1 MIINFKKKDMKK
13 VLFLL
18 SSIIFFSSCS
28 ETEPVIYDPNNSQAL
43 VYFSRTNANLA
54 IEINATG
61 QLVLPINV
69 STLSTEDRTVTVEV
83 DVDKSTADIQ
93 NYTVS
98 SSVVIPAGEYFGNL
112 VINGVDVTAETT
124 PELLYLDIVSFS
136 DETAVISPTTLEV
149 SVFQFCPIA
158 PGLFTGNYLIEELT
172 PFVDGPTLNHN
183 QVVTLVATSE
193 TGRRFATKNYPNYCS
208 PTMNFNFSLV
218 CGEVIVAAN
227 QRSVCNCTAA
237 GLFFGPATTPST
249 YNVADDSVFE
259 MTFTNDVTGDCG
271 TATQTTYRFTKQ

>member
-1 MIINFKKKDMKK
+1 MKK

-54 IEINATG
+54 IEIDATG

-83 DVDKSTADIQ
+83 DVDRSTADTQ
-93 NYTVS
+93 NYTVAT
-98 SSVVIPAGEYFGNL
+98 SVVIPAGEYFGNL
-112 VINGVDVTAETT
+112 VIDGVDVTAETT
-124 PELLYLDIVSFS
+124 PELLFLDIVSFS
-136 DETAVISPTTLEV
+136 DATAVISPTTLEV

-158 PGLFTGNYLIEELT
+158 PGLFTGGYLMEELT
-172 PFVDGPTLNHN
+172 PYVDGPTLNDGE
-183 QVVTLVATSE
+183 VVTLVATSE
-193 TGRRFATKNYPNYCS
+193 TGRRFATKNYPDYCG
-208 PTMNFNFSLV
+208 TNMNFSFSLV

-227 QRSVCNCTAA
+227 QRSTCACTAD

-249 YNVADDSVFE
+249 YDINDDTVFE
-259 MTFTNDVTGDCG
+259 LTFTNDVTGDCS
-271 TATQTTYRFTKQ
+271 AASQTTYRLTKQ

>member
-1 MIINFKKKDMKK
+1 M
-13 VLFLL
+13 
-18 SSIIFFSSCS
+18 
-28 ETEPVIYDPNNSQAL
+28 
-43 VYFSRTNANLA
+43 
-54 IEINATG
+54 
-61 QLVLPINV
+61 
-69 STLSTEDRTVTVEV
+69 
-83 DVDKSTADIQ
+83 DKSTADIQ

-172 PFVDGPTLNHN
+172 PFVDGPTLSHN
-183 QVVTLVATSE
+183 TVVTLVATSE
-193 TGRRFATKNYPNYCS
+193 TGRRFATKNFPNYCN
-208 PTMNFNFSLV
+208 TNMNFNFSLV
-218 CGEVIVAAN
+218 CGEVIVASN
-227 QRSVCNCTAA
+227 LQGNCSCNGAF
-237 GLFFGPATTPST
+237 FFGPATTPST

-271 TATQTTYRFTKQ
+271 AAVQTTYRFTKQ

>member
-1 MIINFKKKDMKK
+1 MKK

-54 IEINATG
+54 IEIDATG

-83 DVDKSTADIQ
+83 DVDRSTADTQ
-93 NYTVS
+93 NYTVAT
-98 SSVVIPAGEYFGNL
+98 SVVIPAGEYFGNL
-112 VINGVDVTAETT
+112 VIDGVDVTAETT
-124 PELLYLDIVSFS
+124 PELLFLDIVSFS
-136 DETAVISPTTLEV
+136 DATAVISPTTLEV

-158 PGLFTGNYLIEELT
+158 PGLFTGGYLMEELT
-172 PFVDGPTLNHN
+172 PYVDGPTLNDGE
-183 QVVTLVATSE
+183 VVTLVATSE
-193 TGRRFATKNYPNYCS
+193 TGRRFATKNYPDYCG
-208 PTMNFNFSLV
+208 TNMNFNFSLV

-227 QRSVCNCTAA
+227 QRSTCACSAD

-249 YNVADDSVFE
+249 YDI
-259 MTFTNDVTGDCG
+259 NDVTGDCG
-271 TATQTTYRFTKQ
+271 AAVQTTYRLTKQ

>member
-1 MIINFKKKDMKK
+1 MKK

-54 IEINATG
+54 IEIDATG

-83 DVDKSTADIQ
+83 DVDRSTADTQ
-93 NYTVS
+93 NYTVAT
-98 SSVVIPAGEYFGNL
+98 SVVIPAGEYFGNL
-112 VINGVDVTAETT
+112 VIDGVDVTAETT
-124 PELLYLDIVSFS
+124 PELLFLDIVSFS
-136 DETAVISPTTLEV
+136 DATAVISPTTLEV

-158 PGLFTGNYLIEELT
+158 PGLFTGGYLMEELT
-172 PFVDGPTLNHN
+172 PYVDGPTLNDGE
-183 QVVTLVATSE
+183 VVTLVATSE
-193 TGRRFATKNYPNYCS
+193 TGRRFATKNYPDYCG
-208 PTMNFNFSLV
+208 TNMNFNFSLV

-227 QRSVCNCTAA
+227 QRSTCACSAD

-249 YNVADDSVFE
+249 YDINDDTVFE

-271 TATQTTYRFTKQ
+271 TAVQTTYRLTKQ